1 MRYTWSQP
9 IVMAKLSDLL
19 TAQLLP
25 RVRHASDDLY
35 EEGTSKCKWEKPN
48 YFTKFTAISFKCLLF
63 PLRAVQRGEMTGCLL
78 RDFGKQNLREQDDR
92 VSTIVVSGIASRRI
106 GKKVSHLMICRK
118 LPNQPVFHY
127 LNNYSCLQMGSEV
140 SLIRN
145 FVFLLPWQQ
154 FWCPILTQSL
164 VKSC

>member
-19 TAQLLP
+19 TAQFLR
-25 RVRHASDDLY
+25 RVWHASDDLY
-35 EEGTSKCKWEKPN
+35 EEELGTSKCKWEKPN

-92 VSTIVVSGIASRRI
+92 VSTIVVNGMSARRI
-106 GKKVSHLMICRK
+106 AKSIPFGVQKMACWAVLRYPS
-118 LPNQPVFHY
+118 
-127 LNNYSCLQMGSEV
+127 NYFCLQMSSEV
-140 SLIRN
+140 SLICD
-145 FVFLLPWQQ
+145 FVFFLSRQ
-154 FWCPILTQSL
+154 
-164 VKSC
+164 